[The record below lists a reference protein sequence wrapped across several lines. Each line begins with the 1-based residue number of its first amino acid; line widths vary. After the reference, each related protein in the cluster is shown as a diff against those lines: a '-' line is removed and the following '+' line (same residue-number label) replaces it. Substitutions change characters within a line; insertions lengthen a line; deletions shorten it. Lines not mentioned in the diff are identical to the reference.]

1 MKRSERKELK
11 NKIKDQTQKLF
22 GELIAEL
29 RKKADLTQEDL
40 AYNSGIDRSFMSKL
54 ERGEN
59 SISLQTLL
67 RLSKALNMAPSK
79 ILARFEKLLKA
90 NNVEIPLEND

>member
-11 NKIKDQTQKLF
+11 DRIKNQTQKLF
-22 GELIAEL
+22 GELIADL
-29 RKKADLTQEDL
+29 RSKADLTQEDL

-67 RLSKALNMAPSK
+67 RLAKALNTTPSK
-79 ILARFEKLLKA
+79 ILIKFEELLKD
-90 NNVEIPLEND
+90 NNVVIPLEND